1 MAHKNIDFKL
11 YLITDRKLVAR
22 HGSTELAE
30 VSSLVTAVRHALKGG
45 AKAVQLRE
53 KTLST
58 RVLLR
63 LACKLRELTA
73 VYSARLFIND
83 RLDIALAAGA
93 DGVHLTRESIPADA
107 VRRAVDNRLLIGV
120 STHSIKEAREAQ
132 DAGADFLTFGPVYRT
147 PSKLKF
153 GKPVGTG
160 MLKRVCR
167 EMSIPVFALGGV
179 KESKIA
185 EVLKTGAYGV
195 SMISGIFRND
205 DIKKKTTGIMN
216 KLGSHQMTE

>member
-22 HGSTELAE
+22 QGSTELAE
-30 VSSLVTAVRHALKGG
+30 VSSLVTAVSQALKGG
-45 AKAVQLRE
+45 VKAVQLRE
-53 KTLST
+53 KTLGT
-58 RVLLR
+58 RLLLR

-93 DGVHLTRESIPADA
+93 DGVHLTSESIPAAA
-107 VRRAVDNRLLIGV
+107 VRRAVGNRLLIGV
-120 STHSIKEAREAQ
+120 STHSINEAREAQ

-147 PSKLKF
+147 PSKLKY
-153 GKPVGTG
+153 GKPVGAG

-167 EMSIPVFALGGV
+167 EMGIPVFALGGV
-179 KESKIA
+179 KESKIDEA
-185 EVLKTGAYGV
+185 VKAGAYGV

-205 DIKKKTTGIMN
+205 DIKEKTTGIMN
-216 KLGSHQMTE
+216 KLGSIK